1 MNDLQKMGGVAA
13 LIEAATFVVGIAL
26 AFTILAPYATGDL
39 DPGQTVAFLAD
50 NGAILYVWNL
60 TIYVLFGVFLV
71 VLVLALYERLKAG
84 SPAMA
89 QTASAF
95 GLIWAGLVIASG
107 MIFSIGLGTVVDLY
121 VEDPAQAAS
130 VWLAIASVQDGL
142 GGGIEVVGGLWVLA
156 GKLGGLAGRRASQ
169 GTELP
174 RHGARCVG
182 PPHGCPGRRG
192 ARGRFWA
199 GSHRVVRMAWDRHVA
214 RQPKLTH

>member
-26 AFTILAPYATGDL
+26 ALTILAPYATGNL

-121 VEDPAQAAS
+121 GEDPAKPRRSGWRLPLCRTGWAA
-130 VWLAIASVQDGL
+130 V
-142 GGGIEVVGGLWVLA
+142 
-156 GKLGGLAGRRASQ
+156 
-169 GTELP
+169 
-174 RHGARCVG
+174 
-182 PPHGCPGRRG
+182 
-192 ARGRFWA
+192 
-199 GSHRVVRMAWDRHVA
+199 
-214 RQPKLTH
+214 